1 LTIRII
7 DPVRRFVSAC
17 AGGDVYVAATFTVG
31 RLCAQKGELAKCAT
45 GVRASA
51 AFIAREVITH
61 FLIGPFAD

>member
-1 LTIRII
+1 MIQTLTRQHS
-7 DPVRRFVSAC
+7 RNGFVC
-17 AGGDVYVAATFTVG
+17 AGGDAYVAATFTVG

-51 AFIAREVITH
+51 AFIAREVVTH